1 MQKYN
6 MFPMV
11 ISDKVIEL
19 IQEFVDTD
27 SINAVNEFTSSN
39 ENNDSDADKIA
50 AMFGYS
56 GSFASASE
64 EEKSKQVTSFKNN
77 LKLLIQKTWVEK
89 DDVTL
94 KEVILLRLDE
104 LECENG
110 KWNVVYKNL
119 LEIIENAVYLM
130 FGQTTKSDDFGE
142 YSLRIDPEFGIFWW
156 FIKSLPENAE
166 WSDEKYRSAVLL
178 GMYFLANY

>member
-1 MQKYN
+1 MGDLNKGN
-6 MFPMV
+6 NL
-11 ISDKVIEL
+11 IE
-19 IQEFVDTD
+19 EFVDKKT
-27 SINAVNEFTSSN
+27 IQAVENFTQNAEL
-39 ENNDSDADKIA
+39 NNDDADKIA

-56 GSFASASE
+56 GSFSSASE
-64 EEKSKQVTSFKNN
+64 DEKSKQVTSFKNN

-94 KEVILLRLDE
+94 KEAILIQLDE

-110 KWNVVYKNL
+110 KWKEVYKNL
-119 LEIIENAVYLM
+119 LQIIRNAVYLM